1 MAPPDRPRVA
11 LACPGIGLVQRGFER
26 MFSDIFRVVGTEVDL
41 TLFKGGGASGPREHV
56 LRFMARNGPLP
67 RVLPVHR
74 LLRRTPYFVECESF
88 AVAMLPH
95 LLRGGF
101 DVVHVIDLPLAKA
114 LFRLRRFLGLG
125 FRLLFTEGA
134 NAEPRYYPP
143 ADHIQHV
150 SPQAQG
156 EAVRHG
162 VPASFQT
169 LIPCGIDSVRFDVA
183 ATRADLRRQHGVGAE
198 TFVVLCVAA
207 INRGHKR
214 TDHVI
219 EEAARLP
226 GDVLL
231 WLDGSLDHGDP
242 ELVELARQRLGDRC
256 RVTHVPSERIGELY
270 RLADAMVL
278 GSLQEAF
285 GMAAVEGGVAGLPVV
300 THDSPHFRWL
310 FPDPE
315 DHADM
320 TRPGVLAER
329 LGELRD
335 PRLRASRVR
344 AAELRARF
352 DWSSLRSTY
361 AQMYRDVGQ
370 RPVMRKDPLSHVRD
384 GAVQI
389 TA

>member
-1 MAPPDRPRVA
+1 MPPPDRPRVA

-26 MFSDIFRVVGTEVDL
+26 MFSDIFRVVGTDVDL
-41 TLFKGGGASGPREHV
+41 TLFKGGGRPGPRERV

-88 AVAMLPH
+88 ALAMLPH

-114 LFRLRRFLGLG
+114 LFRLRRLLGLG

-143 ADHIQHV
+143 ADHIHHV
-150 SPQAQG
+150 SPQALDD
-156 EAVRHG
+156 AVRQG

-169 LIPCGIDSVRFDVA
+169 LIPCGIDSGRFDVSVP
-183 ATRADLRRQHGVGAE
+183 RAELRRQHAVGAE

-207 INRGHKR
+207 INRSHKR

-219 EEAARLP
+219 EEVARLP

-242 ELVELARQRLGDRC
+242 ELVEFARQRLGDRC

-278 GSLQEAF
+278 GSLREAF
-285 GMAAVEGGVAGLPVV
+285 GMAVVEGAVSGLPVV
-300 THDSPHFRWL
+300 THETPHFRWL
-310 FPDPE
+310 FPHPE

-320 TRPGVLAER
+320 TRPGALALRLAE
-329 LGELRD
+329 LGD
-335 PRLRASRVR
+335 PGLRASRVR
-344 AAELRARF
+344 AAEIHSRF
-352 DWSSLRSTY
+352 GWSSLRDAY
-361 AQMYRDVGQ
+361 ARMYRDASEL
-370 RPVMRKDPLSHVRD
+370 PVMRKDPLPHLRD
-384 GAVQI
+384 GADRI